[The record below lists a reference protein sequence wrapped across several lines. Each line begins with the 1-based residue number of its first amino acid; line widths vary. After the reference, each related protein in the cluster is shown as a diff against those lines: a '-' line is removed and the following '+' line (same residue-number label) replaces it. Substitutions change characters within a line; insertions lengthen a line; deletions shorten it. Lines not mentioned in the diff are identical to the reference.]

1 MDWEEVAVQTLQ
13 VVKQAGPDRVIHL
26 SIPVDEAEQSYR
38 VTVTVEPEKAPSKTP
53 TADGWP
59 QDFLD
64 RVVGAWEG
72 DFEAGYEGDFEKRE
86 EL

>member
-1 MDWEEVAVQTLQ
+1 MHTLQ

-26 SIPVDEAEQSYR
+26 SIPVDEAERSYR
-38 VTVTVEPEKAPSKTP
+38 LTVTIEPERAAVESPAP
-53 TADGWP
+53 AAWP
-59 QDFLD
+59 RELLD

-72 DFEAGYEGDFEKRE
+72 DFEIDYEGDFEKQE